1 MRCQSVVLGLN
12 ALAVLVSKDV
22 ASPFA
27 AVKKRLRSPDYLNLV
42 VHLTVGSQQR
52 RDGIVVIV
60 DDLIKG
66 NKR

>member
-22 ASPFA
+22 A
-27 AVKKRLRSPDYLNLV
+27 AVKKRLRSPDYSSLV
-42 VHLTVGSQQR
+42 VHLTVGSQLK

-60 DDLIKG
+60 GD
-66 NKR
+66 